1 MKYSILFNNFLPCKK
16 CGMDPI
22 SALIT
27 SGGQIVS
34 SGISASQSASNVES
48 QLAAQKEENQL
59 NRDWQTQEA
68 EKARGFTTSERIA
81 QQGYQT
87 SERNAAFEQS
97 KEMAGLNAYYNSPVY
112 QSQQLKQANINPAV
126 YFGQQSSFSGSSM
139 SGPNGGSAPSG
150 ASSPMPAGVSGLS
163 PVSYQPFQLDLGNLA
178 SGLASAIKSSA
189 EAKKLGIETDWLPN
203 QIREQLRNLK
213 ADSDLKEMQ
222 KALTAVD
229 VAFRQQSMPYQLQMA
244 EKSVREAVSRIE
256 LNEQQKL
263 TQKSAESL
271 NFALEKLQ
279 SAMTKLTDSQRQRLG
294 IEIMFLPQTLKS
306 IIANNTASASL
317 ASAQASTENLLR
329 DFRAS
334 ILETD
339 ANISQDTYQKKV
351 AALRSQLEKES
362 FQSQA
367 DKQEALRRLDYLQ
380 QLHLDRDKTGVGRI
394 IDNTLMYIGE
404 ILGTPLKGLFK

>member
-1 MKYSILFNNFLPCKK
+1 MKYLILFNDFRPCRK
-16 CGMDPI
+16 CGAEVWAPATI
-22 SALIT
+22 GAAGSIFT
-27 SGGQIVS
+27 SS
-34 SGISASQSASNVES
+34 MSNSQSAENRDL
-48 QLAAQKEENQL
+48 QLLAQMVENQK

-68 EKARGFTTSERIA
+68 EKARGFTTSERIS

-139 SGPNGGSAPSG
+139 SGPSGGSAPSG

-256 LNEQQKL
+256 LNEQQKHNLNAKTL
-263 TQKSAESL
+263 T
-271 NFALEKLQ
+271 
-279 SAMTKLTDSQRQRLG
+279 
-294 IEIMFLPQTLKS
+294 
-306 IIANNTASASL
+306 
-317 ASAQASTENLLR
+317 LR
-329 DFRAS
+329 IR
-334 ILETD
+334 
-339 ANISQDTYQKKV
+339 
-351 AALRSQLEKES
+351 
-362 FQSQA
+362 
-367 DKQEALRRLDYLQ
+367 
-380 QLHLDRDKTGVGRI
+380 
-394 IDNTLMYIGE
+394 
-404 ILGTPLKGLFK
+404 